1 MHFILLNSETDSD
14 LELGW
19 NSQNNNKHDQAM
31 VLIMTS
37 IFFQNKAYAL
47 VKQM

>member
-14 LELGW
+14 LELCW

-37 IFFQNKAYAL
+37 ILFQNKAYAL